1 MNYFLALLF
10 SLLLCS
16 STIRRSRPEND
27 DGRTFFNPLN
37 SRQLC
42 EITCLSRGLVCLGVL
57 EKTVYDGQTEEA
69 KVLSRQYTTFC
80 LQYPEEYNPT

>member
-16 STIRRSRPEND
+16 STIRRSRPENND
-27 DGRTFFNPLN
+27 SGSIFNPLN

-42 EITCLSRGLVCLGVL
+42 EITCSRRGLGCLGVL
-57 EKTVYDGQTEEA
+57 EKTVYDGKTEKA
-69 KVLSRQYTTFC
+69 KVLSRQSTMFC